1 MSWYHL
7 ALPAPCSAGL
17 TARKTWRHPV
27 TGVPGEVYLP
37 KKTGFLLASRG
48 RRTPLE
54 LVPGFHHF
62 TRLAG
67 PPGGACSLSTIFCI
81 RLL

>member
-37 KKTGFLLASRG
+37 INPAFCSHLEGGEHRWNWRRFFTISPGSLGHLAV
-48 RRTPLE
+48 
-54 LVPGFHHF
+54 LVPCLRFF
-62 TRLAG
+62 V
-67 PPGGACSLSTIFCI
+67 
-81 RLL
+81 